1 MGSRASLAALRADS
15 LLRRPPASTCD
26 STSAQPP
33 PPLRTPSPTLRSHNV
48 RHCLVRLQA
57 SFLALPYAR
66 DAPANPGLSS
76 LIKRNY
82 VFLTTV
88 FVGAFAVQMSFD
100 SASDKIWDSV
110 NKGRQWKDIKHKY
123 VEASDDE

>member
-1 MGSRASLAALRADS
+1 MAGVNC
-15 LLRRPPASTCD
+15 LL
-26 STSAQPP
+26 
-33 PPLRTPSPTLRSHNV
+33 
-48 RHCLVRLQA
+48 RLQA
-57 SFLALPYAR
+57 SFLGLPYDR
-66 DAPANPGLSS
+66 DPPANTRLSS

-88 FVGAFAVQMSFD
+88 FVGAFAAQLSFD
-100 SASDKIWDSV
+100 TASDKVWDSV